1 VQLYVLQPDGGD
13 AAEVVGNMWHQMA
26 RSDAAAT
33 HASACISDITQSS
46 KATHG
51 STLPTYV
58 GIIAYSKTCL
68 CLCFQAD
75 QADVRA
81 FEASSAAARSQ
92 GLFFKNLYELPAEE
106 DEDGSSSSGSSSGS
120 SSSSSKPL
128 TSPSGG
134 IRKPLLDPAGARQA
148 AAVVTSSAEEEVS
161 SPFRLYLF
169 GCMAAVL
176 VLVVMQGE

>member
-1 VQLYVLQPDGGD
+1 
-13 AAEVVGNMWHQMA
+13 M
-26 RSDAAAT
+26 
-33 HASACISDITQSS
+33 
-46 KATHG
+46 
-51 STLPTYV
+51 
-58 GIIAYSKTCL
+58 

-92 GLFFKNLYELPAEE
+92 GLFFKNLYELPAEK
-106 DEDGSSSSGSSSGS
+106 DEDGSSSSG
-120 SSSSSKPL
+120 SSSSKPL